1 MSVRIDADIP
11 GGNIIVESIDDRTI
25 VLRKD
30 LRDTHGQWFFWKFRA
45 RFDTVGDYHF
55 RIGEG
60 PSIGPRGP
68 AVSADQGLS
77 WDFLGR
83 DCVNYQDESFVYH
96 CADAPQERL
105 FCVCIPYLQSDL
117 ERFLQT
123 QPAGAIR
130 VDTLCRTRQG
140 RAVELLSI
148 GKPDAPKRLLLTCR
162 HHANESMANFVIEG
176 IISEFVAKP
185 DRYRDIFTRVVP
197 FVDKDGVENGDQ
209 GKNRWPHDHNRD
221 YGPLTVHIETRAIM
235 TLVEREQQH
244 LMIDLHC
251 PWLRGKDNEAV
262 YFVGK
267 NNPRLQ
273 AGIERFSQLLSEE
286 APPQAPHFTSDDI
299 PFGSSWNTGSNYAQG
314 KGFTLWAGENSWEPD
329 SMSVEIPF
337 ATAHGQPFDRAGA
350 RDLGRAFARSICRF
364 LGLDNA

>member
-1 MSVRIDADIP
+1 MSVRVDADIP
-11 GGNIIVESIDDRTI
+11 GGNIIVESIQDRDI

-30 LRDTHGQWFFWKFRA
+30 LRDTRGQWFYWKFRA
-45 RFDTVGDYHF
+45 RFDAVGDYQF

-123 QPAGAIR
+123 QPEGAIR
-130 VDTLCRTRQG
+130 SDTLCRTRQG

-148 GKPDAPKRLLLTCR
+148 GDPTAAKRLLLTCR

-176 IISEFVAKP
+176 IIGEFLAQPVL
-185 DRYRDIFTRVVP
+185 YRDIFTRVVP

-209 GKNRWPHDHNRD
+209 GKNRRPHDHNRD
-221 YGPLTVHIETRAIM
+221 YGPLTVHIETWAIM
-235 TLVEREQQH
+235 ALVKREQPQ
-244 LMIDLHC
+244 LMLDLHC
-251 PWLRGKDNEAV
+251 PWLRGNSNEV
-262 YFVGK
+262 IYFVGK

-273 AGIERFSQLLSEE
+273 AGIDRFSQLLSEE
-286 APPQAPHFTSDDI
+286 APPHAPHFPSDNI
-299 PFGSSWNTGSNYAQG
+299 PFGSGWNTASNYAQG
-314 KGFTLWAGENSWEPD
+314 KGFSLWAGENPWEPY

-337 ATAHGQPFDRAGA
+337 ATASGQSFDSVGA
-350 RDLGRAFARSICRF
+350 RDLGRALARCCKRF
-364 LGLDNA
+364 LSAAKA